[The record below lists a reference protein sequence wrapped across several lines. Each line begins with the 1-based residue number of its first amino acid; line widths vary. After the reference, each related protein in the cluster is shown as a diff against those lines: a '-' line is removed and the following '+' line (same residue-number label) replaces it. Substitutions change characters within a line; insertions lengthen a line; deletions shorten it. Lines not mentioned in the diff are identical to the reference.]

1 MYKKVLAPLDGSE
14 LSECTLE
21 HLKAVV
27 AGCQVPEVILL
38 RVTEPIPSA
47 YWETGEDLVRK
58 GEEMA
63 SKNAQEYLSQV
74 AGRLKA
80 DGIDARPIV
89 IHGKAADVILDYA
102 KENGVDLIVLST
114 HGRSGVSRWVLGS
127 VADRVVR
134 HSIAPV
140 LTITPMGC
148 RVG

>member
-1 MYKKVLAPLDGSE
+1 M
-14 LSECTLE
+14 
-21 HLKAVV
+21 
-27 AGCQVPEVILL
+27 

-47 YWETGEDLVRK
+47 YWEAGEDLVRK
-58 GEEMA
+58 GEEMV
-63 SKNAQEYLSQV
+63 SRDAQDYLSRV
-74 AGRLKA
+74 ASRLKA
-80 DGIDARPIV
+80 EGIDAQTIV

-102 KENGVDLIVLST
+102 KENGVDLIVMST

-134 HSIAPV
+134 HSIAAV